1 MNFIIIYGLAI
12 VLGVLVTIVPILNG
26 HNTLKF
32 GSLKVSWF
40 HFAAA
45 LVVGLFALVIFGG
58 QSEIQSLFSKPIWY
72 YSGGILGTLVI
83 ICMNYYA
90 VRITAFHIA
99 VLPFLGQMSMGLI
112 LDYIIYNQ
120 FEFKTLIGLLIVLFG
135 LTLQLSSTTVLTN
148 GLQNKK
154 DQLST
159 DL

>member
-1 MNFIIIYGLAI
+1 MNLIIIYVLAI

-26 HNTLKF
+26 QNTLKF

-40 HFAAA
+40 HFTSAF
-45 LVVGLFALVIFGG
+45 VVGLLALIMFGR
-58 QSEIQSLFSKPIWY
+58 QTNINVLFSQPLWY

-83 ICMNYYA
+83 LSMNYYA

-99 VLPFLGQMSMGLI
+99 ILPFLGQMSMGLL
-112 LDYIIYNQ
+112 LDYMIYDQ
-120 FEFKTLIGLLIVLFG
+120 FELKMLIGLLIVLFG
-135 LTLQLSSTTVLTN
+135 LTLQLSSTAVLTN